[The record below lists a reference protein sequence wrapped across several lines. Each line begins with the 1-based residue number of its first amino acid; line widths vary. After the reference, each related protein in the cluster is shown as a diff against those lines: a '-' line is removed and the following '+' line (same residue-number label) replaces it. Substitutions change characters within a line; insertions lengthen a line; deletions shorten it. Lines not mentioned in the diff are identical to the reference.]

1 MYRTIYKILD
11 NNYHLIN
18 QVVPIIQYQPNLNF
32 LHYLTYVDKKD
43 YYTKKTF
50 EGYLNCGA
58 ICYFVSYLLNQNK
71 IDNKMVLSEVTKDS
85 KKFDHVFILADN
97 FIIDPTYRQ
106 LFRDSEIHSDNFMKY
121 LYNTRDYFFLGTYQ
135 QMEDLCEIYKKMYI
149 EENNTE
155 PFDVLSHYQNYRNF
169 ICVQDLDRVIEDP
182 IYAKRKSRSF
192 LKVHE
197 FFNK

>member
-32 LHYLTYVDKKD
+32 LHHLTYVDKKD

-58 ICYFVSYLLNQNK
+58 ICYLVSYLLNQNK
-71 IDNKMVLSEVTKDS
+71 IDNKMVISNVQKDF
-85 KKFDHVFILADN
+85 KNFEHVFIMVGN
-97 FIIDPTYRQ
+97 YIIDPTYRQ
-106 LFRDSEIHSDNFMKY
+106 LFRDDEIHSDNFMKY

-135 QMEDLCEIYKKMYI
+135 QMEELCDNYKKMYI
-149 EENNTE
+149 EENKIE

-169 ICVQDLDRVIEDP
+169 ICTQDLDRVIDDHT
-182 IYAKRKSRSF
+182 YAFRKGRSF